1 MGIGMH
7 AGVVAENGKFA
18 AEVMRETGG
27 RGVDVVL
34 DLVGGGYVAESLGCM
49 SPRGRLVLV
58 GLMAGRK
65 SELDLGLILSKR
77 LTIVGTVLRSRPLEE
92 KIEATSAFARHLVP
106 LLGSAGGKAGQLRP
120 IVDRVMPIAEAAAAH
135 KYVESNDGFGKVVL
149 QVP

>member
-1 MGIGMH
+1 
-7 AGVVAENGKFA
+7 VL
-18 AEVMRETGG
+18 RETGG

-34 DLVGGGYVAESLGCM
+34 DLVGGAYVPESLACM
-49 SPRGRLVLV
+49 SPRGRHVLV

-65 SELDLGLILSKR
+65 TELDLGLLLARR

-106 LLGSAGGKAGQLRP
+106 LLGSAGRLKP
-120 IVDRVMPIAEAAAAH
+120 IIDRTFPLAEAGAAH

-149 QVP
+149 RVG